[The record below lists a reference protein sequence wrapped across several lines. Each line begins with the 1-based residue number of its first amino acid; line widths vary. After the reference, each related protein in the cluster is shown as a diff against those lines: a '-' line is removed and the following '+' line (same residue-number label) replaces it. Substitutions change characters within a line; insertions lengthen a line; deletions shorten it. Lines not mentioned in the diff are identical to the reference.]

1 MSAEEV
7 ASYLKNHPEF
17 FEDYADVL
25 ADIFIPHPH
34 GGRAISLTERQIL
47 TLREKNHLLESKLRE
62 LIGFGEDNDAISE
75 KLHRFALTLFAPKTL
90 DTLVQSIRE
99 NLLEIFAIP
108 HTALRI
114 WTGQPDQPGLV
125 EFSEVPLELCSF
137 TDNLSHPQC
146 GLEAPHGIPDWF
158 GEDGPKLRSFALVP
172 LRAEES
178 FGLLA
183 LASEDEQRFY
193 PDMGTLY
200 LKRLGDLVSAA
211 VQRHLLTDV
220 E

>member
-1 MSAEEV
+1 MTAEEI
-7 ASYLKNHPEF
+7 ASFLKNHPEF

-25 ADIFIPHPH
+25 ADIYIPHPH

-47 TLREKNHLLESKLRE
+47 TLREKKRLLESKLRE
-62 LIGFGEDNDAISE
+62 LIGFGEENDAIGE
-75 KLHRFALTLFAPKTL
+75 KLHRFALTLFAPRSL
-90 DTLVQSIRE
+90 DALTRSIRE

-108 HTALRI
+108 HAALRI
-114 WTGQPDQPGLV
+114 WSGQPDQPGLV

-137 TDNLSHPQC
+137 TDALANPKC
-146 GLEAPHGIPDWF
+146 GLEAPHGIPGWF

-211 VQRHLLTDV
+211 VQTHLTDAD
-220 E
+220 